1 MFSATTWSVWANV
14 NGIADTIRTH
24 LSTKHGNEWRK
35 IVVMEEL
42 KGWDKIGQQNQNSD
56 KPTRESF
63 TLEGFLERLARW
75 IAVDD
80 QVRLSLC
87 LRNVLLMDHASL

>member
-1 MFSATTWSVWANV
+1 MLSFMLSATTWSVWANV

-24 LSTKHGNEWRK
+24 LSTKHSDEWRK
-35 IVVMEEL
+35 IVIMEEL
-42 KGWDKIGQQNQNSD
+42 KGWERICHQNQNAD
-56 KPTRESF
+56 TPTREPF

-80 QVRLSLC
+80 QVSTSL
-87 LRNVLLMDHASL
+87 